1 MCVFFF
7 PLSEFFHQQNLSHP
21 PSLCRA
27 QMENG
32 ALTGLEKTLVGELDS
47 QPFRERDEKLPITKH
62 HLKMVAFH
70 AISLEDVKENSNMKY
85 ANPNFA
91 SSCNMP
97 HFSHIF
103 TENSIF
109 DLISTS
115 YELDGR
121 TSHRHPGLWY
131 ARKRS

>member
-1 MCVFFF
+1 MCVFF

-47 QPFRERDEKLPITKH
+47 QPFRERDEKLPIMKH

-70 AISLEDVKENSNMKY
+70 AISLEGVKENPKY
-85 ANPNFA
+85 ANPSFA
-91 SSCNMP
+91 SYATC
-97 HFSHIF
+97 HFS
-103 TENSIF
+103 
-109 DLISTS
+109 
-115 YELDGR
+115 
-121 TSHRHPGLWY
+121 
-131 ARKRS
+131 